1 MNNELSLEEL
11 ARCFECAH
19 IMTKLNKQVLKI
31 FFKSNFFKIFKF
43 WQRFFSLPLELSKW
57 LFQTLFNPKWGV

>member
-43 WQRFFSLPLELSKW
+43 
-57 LFQTLFNPKWGV
+57 